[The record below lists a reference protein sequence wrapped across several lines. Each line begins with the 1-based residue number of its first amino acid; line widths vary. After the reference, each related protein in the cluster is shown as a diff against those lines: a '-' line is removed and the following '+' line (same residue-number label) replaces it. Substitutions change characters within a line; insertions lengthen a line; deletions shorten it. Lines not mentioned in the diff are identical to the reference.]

1 MDIQSIISR
10 VLKFVD
16 QRRYA
21 FLVFFFF
28 IVFLIFKV
36 FSGASKQPHHD
47 FPVITMAKV
56 EKQTVPLTIQAPGV
70 VESQQ
75 IINIRTRVN
84 GLLKKVHFEDGQ
96 IVNKGDLL
104 YTIDD
109 DILQSHLKQ
118 LKAKLSGDQ
127 AKADQAQIE
136 LERNTPLVKK
146 GVVTKSRFD
155 ELSANAKNLLAVT
168 QADQADIDSAN
179 LEIGY
184 TQIVSPITGR
194 ISFNKA
200 QTGNFIQISDVA
212 PMATVLQIN
221 PIDITFSVSENYLE
235 DLKSKDLS
243 KIKISLSSAEGV
255 PISNKGTLK
264 AIENT
269 VNSINGTIGLKAE
282 FNNDNKAL
290 WSGQYVNVTLEI
302 VSEGDSLV
310 IPLPALQTG
319 QSGSFVFVLKPSSQ
333 TVTIRP
339 VKAGTTTNSL
349 AVIKEG
355 LKESEFVVTSGQL
368 RLSDGVRVVVQ
379 QKTEG

>member
-10 VLKFVD
+10 SLKFVN

-21 FLVFFFF
+21 LLVLFFF
-28 IVFLIFKV
+28 IVFLLFKA
-36 FSGASKQPHHD
+36 FSGASKQPHRS
-47 FPVITMAKV
+47 FPMITMAKV
-56 EKQTVPLTIQAPGV
+56 EKKAVPLIIQSPGV

-75 IINIRTRVN
+75 IVNIRTRVN

-109 DILQSHLKQ
+109 DILQSQLKQ

-127 AKADQAQIE
+127 AKAEQAQIE

-146 GVVTKSRFD
+146 GVITKSRFD
-155 ELSANAKNLLAVT
+155 ELSANAKNLLAIT
-168 QADQADIDSAN
+168 QADQADIDSVN
-179 LEIGY
+179 LQIGY
-184 TQIVSPITGR
+184 TQIVSPLAGR
-194 ISFNKA
+194 ISFNKV

-221 PIDITFSVSENYLE
+221 PIDITFSVSETYLE
-235 DLKSKDLS
+235 DLKNKDLS
-243 KIKISLSSAEGV
+243 KIKVNLSSSEGT
-255 PISNKGTLK
+255 PIGNKGTLR

-269 VNSINGTIGLKAE
+269 VNSLTGTIELKAE
-282 FNNDNKAL
+282 FSNDNKAL

-310 IPLPALQTG
+310 VPLPALQTG
-319 QSGSFVFVLKPSSQ
+319 QNGSYLFVLKPSSQ
-333 TVTIRP
+333 TVSIRP
-339 VKAGTTTNSL
+339 IKTGIVTNSL

-355 LKESEFVVTSGQL
+355 LKEGEFVVTSGQL
-368 RLSDGVRVVVQ
+368 RLSDGVRVAVQ

>member
-10 VLKFVD
+10 ALKFVD

-21 FLVFFFF
+21 FLVLFFF
-28 IVFLIFKV
+28 IIFLIFKV

-56 EKQTVPLTIQAPGV
+56 EKQTVPLIIQAPGV

-127 AKADQAQIE
+127 AKAEQAQIE

-243 KIKISLSSAEGV
+243 KIKINLSSAEGV
-255 PISNKGTLK
+255 TIGNKGTLK

-269 VNSINGTIGLKAE
+269 VNSLNGTIGLKAE

-339 VKAGTTTNSL
+339 VKTGTTTNSL

>member
-10 VLKFVD
+10 ALKFVD

-21 FLVFFFF
+21 FLVLFFF

-36 FSGASKQPHHD
+36 FLGASKQPHHD

-56 EKQTVPLTIQAPGV
+56 EKQTVPLIIQAPGV

-96 IVNKGDLL
+96 MVNKGDLL

-127 AKADQAQIE
+127 AKAEQAQIE

-184 TQIVSPITGR
+184 TQIISPITGR

-243 KIKISLSSAEGV
+243 KIKINLSSAEGV
-255 PISNKGTLK
+255 TIGNKGTLK

-269 VNSINGTIGLKAE
+269 VNSLNGTIGLKAE

-339 VKAGTTTNSL
+339 VKIGITTNSL